1 MQKEGVSDVKRY
13 AIPRSGSSACVARI
27 TATAC
32 FRGQPQSTRQTL
44 DCSRG
49 SGWARS
55 DVGARAHRFGERA

>member
-1 MQKEGVSDVKRY
+1 MQKEGASDVKRY

-44 DCSRG
+44 
-49 SGWARS
+49 
-55 DVGARAHRFGERA
+55 